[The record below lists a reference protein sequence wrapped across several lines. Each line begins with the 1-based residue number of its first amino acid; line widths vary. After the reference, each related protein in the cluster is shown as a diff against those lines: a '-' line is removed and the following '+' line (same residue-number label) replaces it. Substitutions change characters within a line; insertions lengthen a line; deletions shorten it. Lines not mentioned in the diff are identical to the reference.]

1 MSKKYLGPI
10 LVILVCFSLLV
21 YAQETKV
28 ASVVH
33 DLHIIK
39 SKILNEDRSVLV
51 QLPASYGQTYRKFPV
66 VYMLDGHASFL
77 SLMPGM
83 LEHLAWSGHIPE
95 MILVSIQNTDRTRD
109 LSPTKVAAR
118 PTSGGGDNFLQFIE
132 TEVMPLVEKNYRTQ
146 PFRIFAGHSLGGLAV
161 VYAMVSRPD
170 LFQAYIAA
178 SPVLHW
184 DNNFVIKRA
193 EEAFKQRKDWKK
205 TIFLAVGDEPPY
217 FSGFNA
223 FKDLLGKAKPNGL
236 VYEFRRMPEENH
248 GSAALQAYYWGLRKI
263 YDGWLPPSSGDIA
276 DLENHYRRLSEKYG
290 YQILI
295 PETLLNQ
302 IGYHMLGTNNYAAAI
317 KVFQKNVELYP
328 DSSNVYDSLAEA
340 YDRDGQSAAARRNY
354 EKAVS
359 VAEKSGNAELVQTHQ
374 RNLEKFKSKK
384 K

>member
-1 MSKKYLGPI
+1 MSKKYLGLT
-10 LVILVCFSLLV
+10 LVMLVCFTSPAD
-21 YAQETKV
+21 AQESKV

-39 SKILNEDRSVLV
+39 STILNEDRSILIH
-51 QLPASYGQTYRKFPV
+51 LPASYTQTYRKFPV

-77 SLMPGM
+77 SLMPGL

-95 MILVSIQNTDRTRD
+95 MILVSIQNIDRTRD

-118 PTSGGGDNFLQFIE
+118 PTSGGGDNFLRFIE
-132 TEVMPLVEKNYRTQ
+132 TEVMPLVEKKYRTQ

-161 VYAMVSRPD
+161 VHSMVSRPD

-193 EEAFKQRKDWKK
+193 EEAFRQRKDWKK

-217 FSGFNA
+217 FNGFNA
-223 FKDLLGKAKPNGL
+223 FKDLLGKVKPNGL

-248 GSAALQAYYWGLRKI
+248 ASAPLQAYQWGLRKI
-263 YDGWLPPSSGDIA
+263 YDGWLPPPSGEIA
-276 DLENHYRRLSEKYG
+276 DLENHYRRLSERYG

-295 PETLLNQ
+295 PENLLNQ
-302 IGYHMLGTNNYAAAI
+302 IGYHMLGASNYPAAI

-328 DSSNVYDSLAEA
+328 DSPNVYDSLAEA

-359 VAEKSGNAELVQTHQ
+359 VAEQSGNAEAVQTHK
-374 RNLEKFKSKK
+374 RNLEKFNSKK

>member
-1 MSKKYLGPI
+1 MSKKYLS
-10 LVILVCFSLLV
+10 LTLLLFVCFSPFAD
-21 YAQETKV
+21 AQDAKV
-28 ASVVH
+28 ASVAH
-33 DLHIIK
+33 DMHIIK
-39 SKILNEDRSVLV
+39 SKILNEDRSILIH
-51 QLPASYGQTYRKFPV
+51 LPVSYGQTYRKFPV

-83 LEHLAWSGHIPE
+83 LEHLSWSGHIPE

-132 TEVMPLVEKNYRTQ
+132 TEVMPLVEKKYRTQ

-161 VYAMVSRPD
+161 VYSMVSRPD

-217 FSGFNA
+217 FSAFNA
-223 FKDLLGKAKPNGL
+223 FKDLLGKLKPNGL

-263 YDGWLPPSSGDIA
+263 YDGWLPPPTGAIA

-295 PETLLNQ
+295 PESLLNE
-302 IGYHMLGTNNYAAAI
+302 IGYHMLGAKNTADAI

-328 DSSNVYDSLAEA
+328 DSPNVYDSLAEA
-340 YDRDGQSAAARRNY
+340 YDRDGQTTAARRNY

-359 VAEKSGNAELVQTHQ
+359 VAEKSGDAELIQTHK
-374 RNLEKFKSKK
+374 RNLEKFNSKK